1 VRSDGFTLLEMLVAV
16 ALTALL
22 VAAAV
27 QAHLSIVRAQERA
40 AAGLDRDRAA
50 GVFLD
55 RFERELSGSLLVV
68 LPTGVEREQ
77 QDYHFV
83 GTEAIATTGDADG
96 VAFVTRSP
104 ARAAGARASTG
115 VHQVRYTTGADRI
128 AGLRLLRREEPLG
141 AAATGAFVGEGDE
154 VLDGVVSFGLRYQD
168 EESGA
173 WQDAWDSDD
182 ALAVDKLPTQ
192 VEVSLRLYE
201 WDEQGEVHEGREHR
215 RSVSLPVRPIDI
227 ETLRAEAQAG
237 EEDGQCL
244 TVRQCLGRSEQLGQL
259 SAEEY
264 ADAVEGV
271 DMDAC
276 WEPDGP
282 AVEVLLELGEDP
294 GGLCPE

>member
-1 VRSDGFTLLEMLVAV
+1 MRSDGFTLLEMLVAV

-27 QAHLSIVRAQERA
+27 QAHLSIVRAQEHA
-40 AAGLDRDRAA
+40 GAGLDRDRAA

-68 LPTGVEREQ
+68 LPTGVEREE
-77 QDYHFV
+77 QDYVFV
-83 GTEAIATTGDADG
+83 GSEAIATTGDADG
-96 VAFVTRSP
+96 VEFVTRSP
-104 ARAAGARASTG
+104 ARAAGARASAG
-115 VHQVRYTTGADRI
+115 VHRVRYTTAADRV
-128 AGLRLLRREEPLG
+128 AGLRLLRQEEAVG
-141 AAATGAFVGEGDE
+141 AAATGGFVGEGDE
-154 VLDGVVSFGLRYQD
+154 VLDGIVSFGLRYQ
-168 EESGA
+168 EEETGS
-173 WQDAWDSDD
+173 WQDAWDSND

-192 VEVSLRLYE
+192 VEVSLKLYE
-201 WDEQGEVHEGREHR
+201 WDEQGEVREGREHR

-227 ETLRAEAQAG
+227 GALRAAAQAG

-259 SAEEY
+259 SAAEY
-264 ADAVEGV
+264 EDAVEGV

-276 WEPDGP
+276 WEPEGP

-294 GGLCPE
+294 VSLCPE